1 MACRKHRKN
10 HHHRINIIPMGGV
23 NPPDIKDQG
32 IKMTRKTGWKYQNFS
47 LPQEDHDKL
56 REIAKERRSSIS
68 QVLREAVIALIDR
81 HESTQK

>member
-1 MACRKHRKN
+1 
-10 HHHRINIIPMGGV
+10 
-23 NPPDIKDQG
+23 
-32 IKMTRKTGWKYQNFS
+32 MTKKTGWKYQNFS
-47 LPQEDHDKL
+47 IPQEDHDKL